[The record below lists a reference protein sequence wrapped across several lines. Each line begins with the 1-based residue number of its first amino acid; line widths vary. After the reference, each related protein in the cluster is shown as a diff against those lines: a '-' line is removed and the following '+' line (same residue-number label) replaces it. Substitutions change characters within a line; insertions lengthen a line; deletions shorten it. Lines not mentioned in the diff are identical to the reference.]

1 MRGESIIDKRFGQ
14 MEIAVLGALDRY
26 NYGDLLFPSI
36 LRNYLPKETK
46 EIDIKYYGLIEADF
60 EEFSGV
66 QIRPFSEFYSK
77 FKDSDAKNV
86 IIIAGGSVVGSPAG
100 RLYSYLTDSS
110 AMLNLCSSLCN
121 RLHLPDPL
129 SRMAQKELDIT
140 WGEFPLCPPKPNSRT
155 LLIYNA
161 VGDKFKSNRNLIENL
176 KCADYLSVRNP
187 NLFDALRQIL
197 DRTKLALCPDS
208 AAVMSRIWSK
218 DSLAGMAGGDA
229 RRIIQNY
236 KNGYIV
242 FQAKLN
248 ARRRIKTIRKQLNR
262 LYHNTELPIL
272 FIPLGRAHRCEDHVF
287 LNELT
292 EKLDIPSQMADVTQL
307 HDIMCLI
314 AHSTLFI
321 GTSLHGNVTAMS
333 YAVPHLGITNISKL
347 DQYLKCWDIEPN
359 NVTGTVNLSH
369 ICDGALNVLHN
380 ADKNELR
387 ENARRLSEL
396 AENNLNTISE
406 LVSKYCNI

>member
-1 MRGESIIDKRFGQ
+1 

-26 NYGDLLFPSI
+26 NYGDLLFPLI
-36 LRNYLPKETK
+36 LKEYLPRDNKG
-46 EIDIKYYGLIEADF
+46 IDIKYYGLIEADLK
-60 EEFSGV
+60 EFIAV
-66 QIRPFSEFYSK
+66 QTRPFSEFYNK
-77 FKDSDAKNV
+77 FKDSDVKNV
-86 IIIAGGSVVGSPAG
+86 IIIAGGSVVGSSAG

-140 WGEFPLCPPKPNSRT
+140 WGAFPLCPPKPNSRT

-161 VGDKFKSNRNLIENL
+161 VGDKFKSNQELIDNL

-187 NLFDALRQIL
+187 NLFNALEQIL
-197 DRTKLALCPDS
+197 DRTTLALCPDS

-218 DSLAGMAGGDA
+218 DSLASMAGDDA
-229 RRIIQNY
+229 RSIMQKY

-242 FQAKLN
+242 FQAKLK
-248 ARRRIKTIRKQLNR
+248 AKRRIQTIKKQIDR
-262 LYHNTELPIL
+262 LYNSTKLPVL
-272 FIPLGRAHRCEDHVF
+272 FIPIGRAHRCEDHVF

-314 AHSTLFI
+314 AHSSLFI

-333 YAVPHLGITNISKL
+333 YAVPHLGIANISKL
-347 DQYLKCWDIEPN
+347 DEYLKCWDVEPN
-359 NVTGTVNLSH
+359 KVTGTVNLSC
-369 ICDGALNVLHN
+369 ICDGAVNVLHN
-380 ADKNELR
+380 TDKNELCR
-387 ENARRLSEL
+387 NAQRLSEL
-396 AENNLNTISE
+396 AANNLNAISE